1 MIVSKSSYTSNRFGS
16 AKFKCFHCQREDR
29 TIPTRFRVRLV
40 VLVLIIDRIK
50 SNTVITTHD
59 NRFEL
64 VMSNMVRMK
73 EMNNLLLQLLRLL
86 TASGPITTIKEKK
99 PALGFENF
107 TE

>member
-1 MIVSKSSYTSNRFGS
+1 MIVSKSSCTSNRFGS

-50 SNTVITTHD
+50 SNTVITAHD

-73 EMNNLLLQLLRLL
+73 EMNNLLLYLLRLL
-86 TASGPITTIKEKK
+86 TVSGPKTTIKEKK
-99 PALGFENF
+99 PALGF
-107 TE
+107 